1 MTVLQGPQ
9 TWFAAETRKPRSE
22 FGQRKPRSKIEGLA
36 GGASPAMRAAREADR
51 RIALAARRAAEELAG
66 ASQKRAS
73 VHPDLQLALA
83 ARVEGFA
90 AMARGLA
97 VECRANG
104 HLRHQCTL
112 SDLADILELM
122 ACEIIAEVRS

>member
-22 FGQRKPRSKIEGLA
+22 FGQRKPRDFTR
-36 GGASPAMRAAREADR
+36 AMREAREADR
-51 RIALAARRAAEELAG
+51 RMALAARRAAEELAG
-66 ASQKRAS
+66 GSQKRAS

-104 HLRHQCTL
+104 HLRHQVTL

-122 ACEIIAEVRS
+122 ACEIEAEVRS